1 MLKRLLFLLCLA
13 TSFSAMSAPSVVF
26 ETTQGNFTVE
36 LDADKAPVTVKNFLR
51 YVEDGS
57 YAGSIF
63 HRVIPGFMVQGG
75 GFNRQM
81 NRLKSY
87 PPIKNEASNGLKNLT
102 ATIAMAR
109 TQNPDSA
116 TRQFY
121 INLVDNHFLDYGE
134 RPPGYAVFGRVT
146 SGFSTIQAI
155 GKQKTKTAGHMQNV
169 PVKPIVIT
177 KVTLVKEKNMPEQHK
192 ATN

>member
-1 MLKRLLFLLCLA
+1 MLRHLFLLLCLA
-13 TSFSAMSAPSVVF
+13 SFSAVSAPSVVF
-26 ETTQGNFTVE
+26 ETTLGNFTVE
-36 LDADKAPVTVKNFLR
+36 LDAEKAPVTVKNFLR

-75 GFNRQM
+75 GFNSKM
-81 NRLKSY
+81 KRLKSY
-87 PPIKNEASNGLKNLT
+87 PPIRNEASNGLKNLT

-155 GKQKTKTAGHMQNV
+155 GKQKTKSAGHMQNV
-169 PVKPIVIT
+169 PVKPILIT
-177 KVTLVKEKNMPEQHK
+177 RVQVKDNNPPEQQK
-192 ATN
+192 TAK

>member
-1 MLKRLLFLLCLA
+1 MLKHLFFLLCL
-13 TSFSAMSAPSVVF
+13 TSYSVMSAPEVVF
-26 ETTQGNFTVE
+26 ETTQGNFTLE
-36 LDADKAPVTVKNFLR
+36 LDAEKAPVTVENFLR

-57 YAGSIF
+57 YVGSIF

-75 GFNRQM
+75 GFNSQM

-87 PPIKNEASNGLKNLT
+87 APIKNEASNGLKNLT

-121 INLVDNHFLDYGE
+121 INLVDNPFLDYGE

-146 SGFSTIQAI
+146 SGFSAIQAI
-155 GKQKTKTAGHMQNV
+155 GKQKTKTTGHMQNV

-177 KVTLVKEKNMPEQHK
+177 KVTLLKEKSTPEPQK
-192 ATN
+192 VAN